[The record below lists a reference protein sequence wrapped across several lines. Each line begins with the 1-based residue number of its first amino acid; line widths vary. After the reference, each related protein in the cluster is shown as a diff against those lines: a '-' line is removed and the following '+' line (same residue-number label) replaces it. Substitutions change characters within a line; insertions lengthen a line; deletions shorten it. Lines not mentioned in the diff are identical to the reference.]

1 MDNTIAAPPAPRNE
15 PPLEFAPASPER
27 LGLSRALEALSRGPT
42 DVPARIDD
50 RAVVEGES
58 RGEQRVPHR
67 HEQLAARF
75 PLLGDAAVGSAIDGA
90 LRAHRA
96 WAAARWEDRAAIFL
110 RAADLATGRRRFL
123 LDAATMLGQG
133 KTVFQAE
140 IDAVCEMAD
149 FWRIQVPLLARILA
163 DQPPGSPHEWTRM
176 DYRPLEG
183 FVLAVSPFNFTAIA
197 GNLSTAPLLL
207 GNVVVW
213 KPGSDAVLAAHFVH
227 EILREAGLPPGVLQF
242 VPATGETVAR
252 SALHHP
258 ALAGVHFTGSTDT
271 FRGIWKQVGENV
283 DRYRSFPRLVGE
295 TGGKGFVFAFPDA
308 DPDALRVALIR
319 GAYEYQGQKCSA
331 ASRAYLPKS
340 LWDRLRP
347 RLVEEIQSIP
357 MGDVEDLRNFM
368 GAVINR
374 QAFERLRDRIER
386 ARTDPA
392 VSIVA
397 GGQTDGRVGW
407 FVRPTLIR
415 TSDPKHALMQ
425 EELFGPV
432 LTLFVYDDHSEE
444 DALELC
450 AGTSPY
456 ALTGAVFG
464 ADRRRLRLA
473 EDRLRWSAGN
483 FYLNDKPTGAVVGR
497 QPFGGGRASGTNDKG
512 GSLLNLLRRAGAR
525 TIKENLSPPTEWS
538 YPHMRTE

>member
-1 MDNTIAAPPAPRNE
+1 MDNTIAAPPPPRNE
-15 PPLEFAPASPER
+15 NPLEFAPDSPER
-27 LGLSRALEALSRGPT
+27 LGLSRALEMLSGGPT
-42 DVPARIDD
+42 DIPARIDD
-50 RAVVEGES
+50 RMVVEGEA

-67 HEQLAARF
+67 HEQVAARF
-75 PLLGDAAVGSAIDGA
+75 PLLGEAAVSSAIAGA
-90 LRAHRA
+90 LRAQRA
-96 WAAARWEDRAAIFL
+96 WAATAWEDRAAIFL
-110 RAADLATGRRRFL
+110 RAAELATGRHRFL

-140 IDAVCEMAD
+140 IDAVCELAD
-149 FWRIQVPLLARILA
+149 FWRVQVPIVARILA
-163 DQPPGSPHEWTRM
+163 DQPPGGRGEWTRM

-213 KPGSDAVLAAHFVH
+213 KPGSDAVLAAHVVH
-227 EILREAGLPPGVLQF
+227 AILREAGLPPGVLQF
-242 VPATGETVAR
+242 VPAAGETVAR
-252 SALHHP
+252 TALRHP

-271 FRGIWKQVGENV
+271 FRGIWKMVGENV

-295 TGGKGFVFAFPDA
+295 TGGKGFVFAYPDA

-340 LWDRLRP
+340 LWDRIRP
-347 RLVEEIQSIP
+347 RLIEEIGSIP
-357 MGDVEDLRNFM
+357 MGDVADLRNFM

-374 QAFERLRDRIER
+374 QSFERLRDRIER

-392 VSIVA
+392 TTIVA
-397 GGQTDGRVGW
+397 GGETDSRVGW

-415 TSDPKHALMQ
+415 TTDPRHALMQ

-432 LTLFVYDDHSEE
+432 LTLFVYDDHAEE

-450 AGTSPY
+450 AETSPY

-512 GSLLNLLRRAGAR
+512 GSMLNLLRWTGAR

-538 YPHMRTE
+538 YPHQGSE